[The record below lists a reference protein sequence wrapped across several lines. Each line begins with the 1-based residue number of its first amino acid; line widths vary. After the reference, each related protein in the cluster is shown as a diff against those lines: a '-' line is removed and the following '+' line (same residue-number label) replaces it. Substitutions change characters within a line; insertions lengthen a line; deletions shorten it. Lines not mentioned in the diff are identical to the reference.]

1 MGKIQ
6 VIGGDGGLVVGSA
19 GGGAGSG
26 GRIAMFFAD
35 NKTYTG
41 LFDAYGGLGHSV
53 EGNGSPG
60 TIYFYHT
67 GQRILYML
75 VCIIHENWS
84 SLIFRYDMI

>member
-1 MGKIQ
+1 MYVAVFVHQGMGKIQ
-6 VIGGDGGLVVGSA
+6 AIGGDGGPMVGNA

-41 LFDAYGGLGHSV
+41 SFDAYGGMGHSV

-60 TIYFYHT
+60 TVYFYHT
-67 GQRILYML
+67 GQGF
-75 VCIIHENWS
+75 
-84 SLIFRYDMI
+84 IFIK